1 MREDWDEVYT
11 SGNFRDYWDLPYP
24 SQELVAF
31 VASMDLP
38 PNIAVLDVGCGA
50 GSEAIFLA
58 QRGYRVIGVDLSA
71 AALSIARERANKA
84 EVQVDWRQGDAM
96 NLPLENRCVDMV
108 NDRGCFH
115 VIAEEERGRFAE
127 EVARVLKPGGVM
139 LLRGCR
145 DKTEEGHFVSV
156 TEQSVDRHFSM
167 YFKRGPVLPIQ
178 MTVGKGY
185 SEEGMKGN
193 LVVLKRK

>member
-1 MREDWDEVYT
+1 MREWDEVYT

-38 PNIAVLDVGCGA
+38 SNIAALDVGCGA

-71 AALSIARERANKA
+71 AALNIARERANKA
-84 EVQVDWRQGDAM
+84 EVQVDWRQGDALKM
-96 NLPLENRCVDMV
+96 PLENRCVDMV

-115 VIAEEERGRFAE
+115 TIAEENRGRYAE

-145 DKTEEGHFVSV
+145 EKAEEGHFVLV
-156 TEQSVDRHFSM
+156 TEQSVDQHFSR

>member
-1 MREDWDEVYT
+1 MRDWNEEYS
-11 SGNFRDYWDLPYP
+11 SGNYRNYWDLTYP

-38 PNIAVLDVGCGA
+38 HTITALDVGCGA
-50 GSEAIFLA
+50 GSEAVFLA
-58 QRGYRVIGVDLSA
+58 QRGYRVIGVDLSE
-71 AALSIARERANKA
+71 AALDIARERAAKA
-84 EVQVDWRQGDAM
+84 EVRVDWRQGDAL

-115 VIAEEERGRFAE
+115 IIAEENRGRFAE

-145 DKTEEGHFVSV
+145 DKMEEGHFVCV
-156 TEQSVDRHFSM
+156 TEQSVDRHFGPH
-167 YFKRGPVLPIQ
+167 FTRGPVLPIQ
-178 MTVGKGY
+178 MTVGKDY
-185 SEEGMKGN
+185 SGEGMKGN